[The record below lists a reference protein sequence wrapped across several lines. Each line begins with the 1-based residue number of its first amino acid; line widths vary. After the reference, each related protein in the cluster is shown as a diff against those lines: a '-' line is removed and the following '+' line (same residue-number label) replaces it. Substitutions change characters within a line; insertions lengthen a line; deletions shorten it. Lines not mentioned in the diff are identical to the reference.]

1 MAALGARLVKK
12 TDNDDD
18 VVSKLLE
25 KCSKLRIGSSRV
37 LLDRWFFSAGVIQ
50 TLNLYGK
57 AFIMPATKGPG
68 IKKAIMEHA
77 NKKRPAVSEYIM
89 TSREGHTAT
98 FMPVMP
104 KKTSE
109 PDEVKETDRYIVF
122 AASARARRK
131 QDLIYKIPD
140 ECKKRWGVETGY
152 ACMEKAGPRAFSRN
166 DSIRMLLVYL
176 PPVIYNARIMGNGA
190 AGACAD
196 GARPSSH
203 PGASCL
209 AYPDHGGASTFLA
222 VFSLSGICRVVR
234 FQLLCTGSASL
245 APQ

>member
-1 MAALGARLVKK
+1 MLGIEDRVRRGYAGSRAFFGWR
-12 TDNDDD
+12 DPDPE
-18 VVSKLLE
+18 S
-25 KCSKLRIGSSRV
+25 LRK
-37 LLDRWFFSAGVIQ
+37 GVHNACHQ
-50 TLNLYGK
+50 GT
-57 AFIMPATKGPG
+57 G
-68 IKKAIMEHA
+68 IKKAIVEHA
-77 NKKRPAVSEYIM
+77 NKKHLVVSEYVM

-122 AASARARRK
+122 AASARARSK

-140 ECKKRWGVETGY
+140 ECKKRWEIETEY
-152 ACMEKAGPRAFSRN
+152 ACMERAGTRAFSGN
-166 DSIRMLLVYL
+166 DSNRMLLLYL
-176 PPVIYNARIMGNGA
+176 PPVVYNARIMGNGA

-203 PGASCL
+203 PGALCL
-209 AYPDHGGASTFLA
+209 AYPDHGGAGTFLA